1 MFDGFERGRVATS
14 GADIAYVRGGSGPP
28 LLLLHGYPQ
37 TKAIWDRVAARLAPG
52 FTVVVADLRGYGD
65 SSKPPGGPDHAAYAK
80 RAMAKDQVELMAA
93 LGYGRFHL
101 AGHDRGG
108 RVGHRLAL
116 DHPDRLLRL
125 ALLDIAPTRAMYAAT
140 DRTIATRYFHW
151 FFLIQDFDL
160 PERLIGGDPDRW
172 LDHVFARWGA
182 EPCML
187 PDAVAEYRRCFGTPE
202 AIHASC
208 EDYRAA
214 ATIDLVHDEADLDKR
229 IEVPLLVLWGAKGLV
244 GRMFDVPA
252 VWRERAI
259 AVRGHAFDCAHYLPE
274 EKPDETAAA
283 LSDFFLS

>member
-1 MFDGFERGRVATS
+1 MFDGFERGRIATT
-14 GADIAYVRGGSGPP
+14 GAEIAYVRGGSGPP

-37 TKAIWDRVAARLAPG
+37 TKAIWDRVAARLAKD
-52 FTVVVADLRGYGD
+52 FTVVAADLRAYGE
-65 SSKPPGGPDHAAYAK
+65 
-80 RAMAKDQVELMAA
+80 RAMAQDQVELMTA
-93 LGYGRFHL
+93 LGYERFHL

-116 DHPDRLLRL
+116 DHPGRLLRL

-160 PERLIGGDPDRW
+160 PERLIGGDPDCW

-187 PDAVAEYRRCFGTPE
+187 PDAVAEYRRCFATPE

-214 ATIDLVHDEADLDKR
+214 ATIDLTHDEADLDR
-229 IEVPLLVLWGAKGLV
+229 
-244 GRMFDVPA
+244 R
-252 VWRERAI
+252 
-259 AVRGHAFDCAHYLPE
+259 
-274 EKPDETAAA
+274 
-283 LSDFFLS
+283 